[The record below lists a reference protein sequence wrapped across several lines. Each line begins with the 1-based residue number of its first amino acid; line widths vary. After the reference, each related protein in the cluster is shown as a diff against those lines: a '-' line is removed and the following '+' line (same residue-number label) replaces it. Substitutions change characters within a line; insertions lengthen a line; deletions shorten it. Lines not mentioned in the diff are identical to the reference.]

1 MIQIVLPWPCRYL
14 HPNTR
19 VHWSVRAKAAKAARR
34 DAYIIACGMG
44 ARVLGWDGLAATVTF
59 CPPDRRVRDL
69 DGCLSSLK
77 SALDGIA
84 DATGVDDSRWSLAL
98 RWGEVVRGG
107 KVVVTIERAA
117 GVGVAA
123 PAAGL
128 TETDIRSVDHG

>member
-1 MIQIVLPWPCRYL
+1 MIYTIPLPWPPRSL

-44 ARVLGWDGLAATVTF
+44 ARALGWDGAAVRLTF

-69 DGCLSSLK
+69 DGVLSSCK
-77 SALDGIA
+77 AGCDGIA

-98 RWGEVVRGG
+98 AWGPVVRGG
-107 KVVVTIERAA
+107 AVIVEINEAA
-117 GVGVAA
+117 K
-123 PAAGL
+123 
-128 TETDIRSVDHG
+128 IR